1 MMNAIRAVAFS
12 CAVAMP
18 AAAEVRPA
26 EVEELFALLGQD
38 QIVEVMRQESF
49 AYGENIAEMFFGAG
63 DAAWDAQLEAIYRA
77 DWMREQLISGF
88 ARELDGEDIG
98 AITAY
103 FETDPGARIVELE
116 VAARTAMLDDA
127 VSDAAKASG
136 AEALADPSAKMRLIQ
151 EFVDVNDLI
160 EMNVVGGM
168 NGNYAFFMGLL
179 DNGAFEGQTTADTLL
194 SDVAN
199 QEAEIRAS
207 TTEWIYGFLNLAYS
221 PLSEADL
228 ENYIAFSRTEAGR
241 ALNKALFVAYDDLFN
256 ALNRAVGAAA
266 AARMKQSE
274 L

>member
-1 MMNAIRAVAFS
+1 MKNFVRGVALS
-12 CAVAMP
+12 CVLATP
-18 AAAEVRPA
+18 LAAEVSSP
-26 EVEELFALLGQD
+26 EVEALFTLLGQD
-38 QIVEVMRQESF
+38 EIVEVMRQESF
-49 AYGENIAEMFFGAG
+49 AYGENIAEMFFGSG
-63 DAAWDAQLEAIYRA
+63 DPAWDTQLQTIYRA
-77 DWMREQLISGF
+77 DWMREHLISAF
-88 ARELDGEDIG
+88 AQELEGEDIA
-98 AITAY
+98 AISAY
-103 FETDPGARIVELE
+103 FEAEPGSRIVQLE
-116 VAARTAMLDDA
+116 VAARSAMLDDA

-136 AEALADPSAKMRLIQ
+136 AEALIDPSPKMALIQ
-151 EFVDVNDLI
+151 EFVEVNDLI

-168 NGNYAFFMGLL
+168 NGNYSFFMGLL

-199 QEAEIRAS
+199 QEGEIRAS

-221 PLSEADL
+221 PLTESDL
-228 ENYIAFSRTEAGR
+228 ENYIAFSKTEPGR